1 VFQRSLHLR
10 LLAGAAVAIM
20 AALVVAWLVM
30 STLFERQIER
40 REAAELTRHGLAIVS
55 SLRLTPEGAPALD
68 EQPADPRFQQPASGL
83 FWQVSTPTATLRS
96 RSLWD
101 QALGRPNV
109 VQRTAWRTRSAPG
122 PFGGQVFLLERQI
135 VLSGGGQAFVQ
146 IALDEHQMA
155 ALRREFGVD
164 LALFLVG
171 LWLFLSAAAF
181 AQVWLGLQPLA
192 GLREDLQRL
201 RRNSAARLTG
211 ERPREIEPLVQ
222 EINALAEAR
231 QGDVERARRR
241 AGDLA
246 HSLKTPLAAMSAQS
260 RRARAD
266 GAIDAAD
273 GLDRAINA
281 VSAALE
287 AELAR
292 ARASAARDGVRS
304 ESAAPREIA
313 ERLIAIVE
321 RTDAGQSLLFD
332 LEIPASLRVP
342 AADDIAMEIFG
353 ALIENAAKF
362 ATRRV
367 LVSGAQGEGGGVF
380 VTIEDDG
387 NGIDEGRAEAAL
399 MRGGRLDEAGP
410 GHGLGLAI
418 VRDLVEATEG
428 RIALGRS
435 ALGGLRVEL
444 TWPAPSPA

>member
-40 REAAELTRHGLAIVS
+40 REAGELTRHGLEIIS
-55 SLRLTPEGAPALD
+55 GLRAAPGGGFVLD
-68 EQPADPRFQQPASGL
+68 QQPTDSRFEAPASGL
-83 FWQVSTPTATLRS
+83 YWQVSTPAAMLRS

-101 QALGRPNV
+101 QALKPPI
-109 VQRTAWRTRSAPG
+109 TAPRSSWRTRSAPG
-122 PFGGQVFLLERQI
+122 PFGGRIFLIERDI
-135 VLSGGGQAFVQ
+135 VLSGGGEASVQ

-155 ALRREFGVD
+155 ALRREFGLD
-164 LALFLVG
+164 LAQFLVG

-181 AQVWLGLQPLA
+181 AQVWLGLQPLS
-192 GLREDLQRL
+192 GLRDDLQRL

-231 QGDVERARRR
+231 QDDVARARRR

-266 GAIDAAD
+266 GAVDAAD

-281 VSAALE
+281 VGAALE

-292 ARASAARDGVRS
+292 ARASAARDGARAD
-304 ESAAPREIA
+304 SAAPREIA

-321 RTDAGQSLLFD
+321 RTDAGETLLFD
-332 LEIPASLRVP
+332 LEIPAPLRVP

-362 ATRRV
+362 ARRRV
-367 LVSGAQGEGGGVF
+367 LVSGAAGCDGAVT
-380 VTIEDDG
+380 VTIDDDG
-387 NGIDEGRAEAAL
+387 DGIDEGRAEAAL
-399 MRGGRLDEAGP
+399 IRGGRLDEAGP

-444 TWPAPSPA
+444 SWPAPSPA